1 MKKVKLFSFALAAL
15 MLGACTNEDVTDNG
29 GKETVLPG
37 EKGYISLAINLPTTA
52 STRANDNFDDGL
64 PGEYAVK
71 NATLL
76 IFEGTDESTA
86 TFTGGYYL
94 GDKLTP
100 SMVGGNITSTF
111 KVTQEINRKDKNSD
125 LYALVV
131 VNKGDIL
138 TNTTSGEGVVTW
150 SLKGTAL
157 SDTTTL
163 ASFNQI
169 AQTISAS
176 DLSNTDKGFFMT
188 NAPLYSVPGGANQ
201 NPSGGKLSTLTQIY
215 AENVYSTVA
224 EAEANPAASVYVER
238 AVAKVSVK
246 GDNGNMTA
254 NPSGFSTQAFTLS
267 GWTFDVTN
275 KKTYIV
281 RNMSAAANWWA
292 YNVSSNYRFVG
303 SAAVGPNLYRTYWGV
318 DPNYSSYIP
327 ADFNMMTGT
336 APTGEALTHMYT
348 TNDQAAG
355 YCLENTFNV
364 ANQNQDQTTRV
375 IVAAQ
380 LNGGKTFYI
389 LDNDKGTVY
398 DETAAVN
405 AIKTEYLSN
414 PTVIKVLKNNL
425 ADETKKITGDDL
437 TVEFNKTAGDLTVTK
452 IEISADKANDFKG
465 NAIPDALTPGTDAN
479 DDILEAVNAG
489 KKVSCY
495 ENGIAYYPVMIKHFG
510 DDLTPWSAEGKT
522 ESYPEPGAE
531 NNWLGRYGVLRNNW
545 YEINVTG
552 IRDIGYADVPEVY
565 GTPDDPVESYISVE
579 INILSWAKRSQNV
592 EL

>member
-15 MLGACTNEDVTDNG
+15 MLGACTNEDVIDNG
-29 GKETVLPG
+29 GQTVLPG

-86 TFTGGYYL
+86 TFTGGYDL
-94 GDKLTP
+94 GKITP
-100 SMVGGNITSTF
+100 NTVGGNITSTF
-111 KVTQEINRKDKNSD
+111 KVTQKITKPVNGD

-131 VNKGDIL
+131 VNRGDIL
-138 TNTTSGEGVVTW
+138 TTENEGTTW
-150 SLKGTAL
+150 KLNGTDL
-157 SDTTTL
+157 STSTTL
-163 ASFNQI
+163 AAFSAAAQEI
-169 AQTISAS
+169 AAERLYDT
-176 DLSNTDKGFFMT
+176 TDEGDGFFMT

-414 PTVIKVLKNNL
+414 PTVINVLKDKL
-425 ADETKKITGDDL
+425 KDENKKITGDDL
-437 TVEFNKTAGDLTVTK
+437 TVIFDKDAGDLTVTK
-452 IEISADKANDFKG
+452 IEISADKAGYFDG
-465 NAIPDALTPGTDAN
+465 DAIPDALTPDTDAN

-522 ESYPEPGAE
+522 VSYPEPGAE

>member
-1 MKKVKLFSFALAAL
+1 
-15 MLGACTNEDVTDNG
+15 MLGACTNEDVIDNG

-86 TFTGGYYL
+86 TFTGGYYIDDNL
-94 GDKLTP
+94 APD
-100 SMVGGNITSTF
+100 MVGGNITSTF

-176 DLSNTDKGFFMT
+176 ELSNTDKGFFMT
-188 NAPLYSVPGGANQ
+188 NAPLYSVPGGNQ
-201 NPSGGKLSTLTQIY
+201 NPSNGNLSTLTHIY
-215 AENVYSTVA
+215 AENVYSTA
-224 EAEANPAASVYVER
+224 KEAEANPAASVYVER

-246 GDNGNMTA
+246 GTSGNLT
-254 NPSGFSTQAFTLS
+254 NNNSIQYVCT

-292 YNVSSNYRFVG
+292 YNVSGNYRFVG

-318 DPNYSSYIP
+318 DPNYSDGQTSYIP
-327 ADFNMMTGT
+327 GDFNMMTGT
-336 APTGEALTHMYT
+336 APTGEALTALYT
-348 TNDQAAG
+348 DDNPVAG

-364 ANQNQDQTTRV
+364 ANQNQNQTTRV
-375 IVAAQ
+375 IVAAK
-380 LNGGKTFYI
+380 LNGGSTFYI
-389 LDNDKGTVY
+389 LDNNKGTLY
-398 DETAAVN
+398 GETDAVN

-414 PTVIKVLKNNL
+414 PTVINVLNKNL
-425 ADETKKITGDDL
+425 DDETKKITGDDL
-437 TVEFNKTAGDLTVTK
+437 TVTFDKTAGDLTVTK
-452 IEISADKANDFKG
+452 IEISANKASDFKG
-465 NAIPDALTPGTDAN
+465 DVIPDALKPGTTDN
-479 DDILEAVNAG
+479 DNILKAVNAG

-510 DDLTPWSAEGKT
+510 DDLTPWSDSGT
-522 ESYPEPGAE
+522 GVSYPGTDAEKE